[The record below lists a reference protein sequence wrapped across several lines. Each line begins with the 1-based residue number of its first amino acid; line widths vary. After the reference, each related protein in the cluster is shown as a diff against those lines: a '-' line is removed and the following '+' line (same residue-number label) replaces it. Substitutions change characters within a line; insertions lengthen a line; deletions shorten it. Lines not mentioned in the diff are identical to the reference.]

1 MARELNLSPRVATR
15 GLEYPRVATR
25 GLAEKIMS
33 DPQSPVVLEL
43 APLPREQMGP
53 FVVLGVDK
61 DANREQVEAAWA
73 QRVIAARK
81 NQVKVPLEDINWAR
95 EVANDPDRRPK
106 SEVTSL
112 NPDTAEGTLRQLAE
126 RYGLTDGG
134 GPFWQP
140 WDEEKPL
147 ADYTP
152 AVEVPSL
159 EEIRGTVRLPEMP
172 FELPAVGWLL
182 EQMIQEPLDPWSLT
196 LSSE

>member
-1 MARELNLSPRVATR
+1 
-15 GLEYPRVATR
+15 
-25 GLAEKIMS
+25 MS
-33 DPQSPVVLEL
+33 EAQTPVVLEL

-61 DANREQVEAAWA
+61 DSSRERIEAAWA

-95 EVANDPDRRPK
+95 EVANDPERRSK
-106 SEVTSL
+106 AEVTSL
-112 NPDTAEGTLRQLAE
+112 NPDTADGTLRRLAE
-126 RYGLTDGG
+126 RYGLADDA

-152 AVEVPSL
+152 AVELPSPD
-159 EEIRGTVRLPEMP
+159 EVRASVRLPEMA

-182 EQMIQEPLDPWSLT
+182 EQMVREPLDPWTLNLT
-196 LSSE
+196 PEPTKDTAP